1 MQKRTDHRL
10 IFSAVLI
17 VAAVPLALALEIT
30 VLRDRSGYLVVT
42 AVLAAAMLP
51 FFLAFDR
58 RGPDARELVLICA
71 LAAVAVIGRVAFF
84 LLPGFKPVA
93 AIVIVS
99 AVCLGPEAGFL
110 VGALAGFTS
119 NFFFGQ
125 GPWTPWQ
132 MFAFGAV
139 GFGAGLLF
147 RNRKPGRVTACV
159 YGGLATLMIYGG
171 LMNLESVLTLS
182 TSFSPQ
188 AVAAVYLAGFPYDLV
203 HAASTVLFLFFLE
216 EPMRGKIERIR
227 IKYGLANKNSP
238 PEQPEGTG
246 RR

>member
-17 VAAVPLALALEIT
+17 IAAVPLALALGMT
-30 VLRDRSGYLVVT
+30 VLRDRSGYLVAT

-58 RGPDARELVLICA
+58 RGPDARELVLTCA

-110 VGALAGFTS
+110 VGALAGFVS

-147 RNRKPGRVTACV
+147 RNRKPGRAAACV
-159 YGGLATLMIYGG
+159 YGGLATLLIYGG

-188 AVAAVYLAGFPYDLV
+188 AVAAVYLAGLPYDLV
-203 HAASTVLFLFFLE
+203 HAGSTVLFLFFLE

-227 IKYGLANKNSP
+227 VKYGLTNKNSP
-238 PEQPEGTG
+238 PEQPESTV
-246 RR
+246 R